1 MPAVR
6 NQLLLV
12 SGLKILQFLF
22 GPKAQVAPHPSG
34 PSNGNVKPR
43 GTRTEYAHSL
53 VLTDE

>member
-22 GPKAQVAPHPSG
+22 GPKAQVAPQPSG

-43 GTRTEYAHSL
+43 GTRTEYAHGL